1 MNVLLALQGLE
12 LIKEAL
18 NDWSYEDA
26 QGFLNYVQ
34 GITDLVDSFNEEF
47 VQETTA
53 ENLTN

>member
-1 MNVLLALQGLE
+1 MNILLALQGLE

-18 NDWSYEDA
+18 NEWGYDDA
-26 QGFLNYVQ
+26 GGFLCYVQ

-47 VQETTA
+47 IQQTSV

>member
-1 MNVLLALQGLE
+1 MNILLALQGLE

-18 NDWSYEDA
+18 NEWGYQDA

-34 GITDLVDSFNEEF
+34 GITDLVSNFNEEF
-47 VQETTA
+47 VQETTV